1 MYKIKAIMAD
11 LRFPLT
17 NFQEPKRLNRFTIVF
32 PDYCNIES
40 YVVQRIKMPKL
51 KPIKKGKVVY
61 YAWTNMEIRLIE
73 IIGRSASAVLI
84 EAFANKPVSQLFTFE
99 IHHLDPC
106 GVIIDTWTVTSDILS
121 IDFGNLDYADDNLI
135 TTKLKLAVSS
145 VTQGIKN

>member
-1 MYKIKAIMAD
+1 MAD

-84 EAFANKPVSQLFTFE
+84 ESFANKPVSQLFTFE

-121 IDFGNLDYADDNLI
+121 VDFGNLDYADDNLI

>member
-1 MYKIKAIMAD
+1 MYKIKTIMPD
-11 LRFPLT
+11 LLHPIPS
-17 NFQEPKRLNRFTIVF
+17 FQEPKRPYRFFVVF

-106 GVIIDTWTVTSDILS
+106 GLMIDKWTVTSDILNV
-121 IDFGNLDYADDNLI
+121 DFGNLDYADDSLL